1 MPKVFSSN
9 ALCPIVSFYLV
20 EKIGKN
26 FTNFNGKVA
35 IINKEGD
42 IKVDLTKPDNI
53 SIFIEFATRGG
64 FKF

>member
-1 MPKVFSSN
+1 VPKVFSSN

-26 FTNFNGKVA
+26 FTNFNGNVA
-35 IINKEGD
+35 IINEEGD
-42 IKVDLTKPDNI
+42 IAIDLTKPDKFG
-53 SIFIEFATRGG
+53 IFIEFATRGG

>member
-9 ALCPIVSFYLV
+9 ALCPIVSFNLV

-26 FTNFNGKVA
+26 FTNYKGKVV

-42 IKVDLTKPDNI
+42 IAVDLTKPYKF